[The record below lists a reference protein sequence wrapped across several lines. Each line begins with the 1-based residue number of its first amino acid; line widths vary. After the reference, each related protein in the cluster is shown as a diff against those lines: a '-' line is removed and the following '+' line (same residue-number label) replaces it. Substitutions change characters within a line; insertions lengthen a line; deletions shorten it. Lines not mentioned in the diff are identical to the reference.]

1 MSVNAPTALE
11 PTTADPHQLP
21 HQEPEQKSKKTRSRS
36 RWWLW
41 VLLLVLLGLS
51 GYRLLENRRQKQAA
65 DAKLAV
71 RSAPQS
77 VPVSVAPA
85 RNGDIPVYLNGLGSV
100 AAFNTVTVR
109 SRIDGQLVKVA
120 FREGQFVHR
129 GDLLAEIDPR
139 PFEVQLEQAEGQLAR
154 DQAQLNNAKVD
165 LARYQTLFE
174 QDSIARQQLDTQ
186 AATVGQF
193 EGAIKADQAMVN
205 NARLQLTYSHITAP
219 ISGRVGLR
227 LVDAGNMVHASDTN
241 GLLIITQV
249 EPIAILFTIPEDNLP
264 AVLKRLRAGGR
275 LPVEAYERSG
285 KTKIATGYLLTV
297 DNQIDPSTGTSRL
310 KAVFQNHDNAL
321 FPNQFVNVRL
331 LLEIKRGKV
340 IVPIVAIQRGPQG
353 TFVYAVKADKTVEVR
368 PVTVG
373 PAEGNDA
380 SIESGLSVGDVV
392 VVDGMDKL
400 QAGSKV
406 RVQSSDKANSGRR
419 PGA

>member
-1 MSVNAPTALE
+1 MSVNAPTELE

-21 HQEPEQKSKKTRSRS
+21 HQEPEQRSKKTRSRS

-41 VLLLVLLGLS
+41 VLLLVLLGLG
-51 GYRLLENRRQKQAA
+51 GYRLLENRSRKQAA
-65 DAKLAV
+65 DAKLAL
-71 RSAPQS
+71 RSTPQS
-77 VPVSVAPA
+77 VPVSVASV
-85 RNGDIPVYLNGLGSV
+85 RRGDIPVYLNGLGSV

-109 SRIDGQLVKVA
+109 SRVDGQLVKVA

-139 PFEVQLEQAEGQLAR
+139 PFQVQLEQAEGQLAR

-205 NARLQLTYSHITAP
+205 NAKLQLIYSRITAP

-227 LVDAGNMVHASDTN
+227 LVDMGNMVHANDTN
-241 GLLIITQV
+241 GLLVITQV

-264 AVLKRLRAGGR
+264 SVLKRLRAGGR
-275 LPVEAYERSG
+275 LSVEAYERSG

-297 DNQIDPSTGTSRL
+297 DNQIDPNTGTSRL

-331 LLEIKRGKV
+331 LLETERSKV

-380 SIESGLSVGDVV
+380 SIEKGLSVGNVV

-406 RVQSSDKANSGRR
+406 RAQASDKTNSGGR